1 MPKSDDDFFVP
12 EHVDTL
18 MQRNQ
23 NMRAARDQMFLKLSS
38 EHPLPANWDDF
49 DACSEEVIP
58 TTIGVF
64 MTRGDCLKLARQ
76 LGSRLLIIDSA
87 RQNHFESHRC
97 EPLTLSMVED
107 IAMEHGLLDLT
118 PPKYNKHNSSFRF
131 SDSAA

>member
-1 MPKSDDDFFVP
+1 MPKPYHDFIQPDD
-12 EHVDTL
+12 VDTL
-18 MQRNQ
+18 IQKNPQ
-23 NMRAARDQMFLKLSS
+23 IRAARDQMFLKLSS
-38 EHPLPANWDDF
+38 EHPSPANWSNF
-49 DACSEEVIP
+49 DACREEVIP
-58 TTIGVF
+58 TMVGVF

-87 RQNHFESHRC
+87 RKHAFDPHRC

-107 IAMEHGLLDLT
+107 IAAEHGLLDLT